1 MIGDERAAEGRVFRP
16 VFNCSRHPV
25 GQFWK
30 RWTHQVGH
38 PAQGTDK
45 PEVAETGG
53 EQGQQP
59 RIVADVEKPHVAR
72 VDGEVGRDVWK
83 DVLGV
88 IEEVVPQL
96 VGVGVVITIL
106 WDP

>member
-1 MIGDERAAEGRVFRP
+1 MSERLKDGSSGPYSIVAAIPSASSG
-16 VFNCSRHPV
+16 S
-25 GQFWK
+25 GGA
-30 RWTHQVGH
+30 HQVGH

-72 VDGEVGRDVWK
+72 VNGEVGRDVWK

-96 VGVGVVITIL
+96 VGVGVVITVL